1 MIGQKNLLKLKA
13 SDPEGSEAD
22 KKSWLKSTIVLSKKV
37 FVSLVQE
44 DPKAEFRRQGVWMRC
59 PHRSI
64 KADPWRQ
71 QLASR
76 KETKSPH
83 QSRIG
88 PGGLVL
94 TFTCQ
99 VLDVDISRPPD
110 HIGTDE
116 LPHQG
121 GVIPG
126 DPKRRR
132 TESFADPGT
141 KRANDD
147 RVEKGRPASGTQRLQ
162 NGLVFGD
169 LISSGG
175 HQRVVTVLKGHR
187 EIDNHGLATLLSQ
200 AAGLPWSPY
209 STLMWRLRLL
219 SRGKLLPPRVGFY
232 ATMRTPH
239 PYTLSPKLR
248 FWVLLDQTHEN
259 LFYLGLWLILT
270 MIFYLLLILLDRRL
284 QF

>member
-1 MIGQKNLLKLKA
+1 MKRLIGTR
-13 SDPEGSEAD
+13 PM
-22 KKSWLKSTIVLSKKV
+22 ST
-37 FVSLVQE
+37 E
-44 DPKAEFRRQGVWMRC
+44 DGVY
-59 PHRSI
+59 
-64 KADPWRQ
+64 
-71 QLASR
+71 
-76 KETKSPH
+76 
-83 QSRIG
+83 IG
-88 PGGLVL
+88 TLRPGGLVL

-126 DPKRRR
+126 DPQTKKNGIVRGI
-132 TESFADPGT
+132 PGT

-219 SRGKLLPPRVGFY
+219 SRGKLLLHGSAFMLRCGHLIH
-232 ATMRTPH
+232 TPCRRNSAFGSSW
-239 PYTLSPKLR
+239 TKLTKT
-248 FWVLLDQTHEN
+248 FFT
-259 LFYLGLWLILT
+259 
-270 MIFYLLLILLDRRL
+270 
-284 QF
+284 